1 MNNKTT
7 YIKSELVKLSNIL
20 NSIHIDELRHI
31 KDLQYNFF
39 KRNEYSSITEFIIDL
54 AQLRNKLKIKI
65 NKYERAI
72 IELDKQSIEKKIYKK
87 KNKNIISNKLY
98 QLHKANDT
106 IKIALKNIILKIK

>member
-39 KRNEYSSITEFIIDL
+39 KRNEYSSITEFI
-54 AQLRNKLKIKI
+54 
-65 NKYERAI
+65 
-72 IELDKQSIEKKIYKK
+72 S
-87 KNKNIISNKLY
+87 
-98 QLHKANDT
+98 
-106 IKIALKNIILKIK
+106 